1 MAKPI
6 KANPLVALGAKQR
19 LNLKFPIEDQP
30 TYHTHHI
37 IFTVYET
44 KRDSR
49 NSPDKTTPIARI
61 TLPMTQELQV
71 SYNAGYAN
79 PDLGGINAALLKAAE
94 SGAGAIAEMAK
105 NTMEKNKELAL
116 GIAGKIATDPG
127 SILKSAGSVAGNA
140 AGAVLNQLA
149 PAGGV
154 LVQSAMNA
162 FGVARNPHKAT
173 LFEGTDFRS
182 HSFSFRFSPV
192 KASESDAIRNII
204 SLFKYHMHPGY
215 AGGTYAGVDL
225 SSGNHFFSTPDFF
238 KIELSNKGKYTVNDY
253 RTCVLKGMTVNYQPS
268 NYPAYARVAGSDPAP
283 MEVIMNL
290 EFQETEIITK
300 EVIGNPYTQDARD
313 SQLKTQMPKPKDL
326 GSTLDGAATGLINKQ
341 AGLAR
346 SAGEQLG
353 RG

>member
-6 KANPLVALGAKQR
+6 KANPLVALDADRR
-19 LNLKFPIEDQP
+19 LNLSFPLTDQP

-44 KRDSR
+44 KRDGR
-49 NSPDKTTPIARI
+49 NSSDKTTPIARI
-61 TLPMTQELQV
+61 KLPMTQELNV

-94 SGAGAIAEMAK
+94 SGAGAISEMAK
-105 NTMEKNKELAL
+105 K
-116 GIAGKIATDPG
+116 GIDTKAVKKLVEDTIGNPG
-127 SILKSAGSVAGNA
+127 SVLEGIGSVAGNA
-140 AGAVLNQLA
+140 TGAVLNQLA

-182 HSFSFRFSPV
+182 HSFSFRLSPV
-192 KASESDAIRNII
+192 TASESDAIRNII
-204 SLFKYHMHPGY
+204 TLFKYHMHPGY
-215 AGGTYAGVDL
+215 AGQTYAGVDL
-225 SSGNHFFSTPDFF
+225 SSGNHFFSTPEFF

-253 RTCVLKGMTVNYQPS
+253 QTCVLKGMTVNYQPS
-268 NYPAYARVAGSDPAP
+268 NYPAYARVAGSEPAP

-313 SQLKTQMPKPKDL
+313 LQSKTQMPNPKDL

-346 SAGEQLG
+346 SVGEQLG